1 MIYSIIVW
9 GFDADND
16 YQHGGDIIKAK
27 SVKEA
32 VEYTIDY
39 KWTGWTF
46 TKIEI
51 EILKENQYIIQ
62 YHDNYTNENDL
73 FSCKADSELE
83 AKINF
88 RLCNDFS
95 DTKRYVIISVKGVKK

>member
-1 MIYSIIVW
+1 MIYSIVVW
-9 GFDADND
+9 GFDIDND
-16 YQHGGDIIKAK
+16 YQHECDIIRAK
-27 SVKEA
+27 SFKEA
-32 VEYTIDY
+32 FEYTIDY
-39 KWTGWTF
+39 KWKGWTF

-73 FSCKADSELE
+73 FSCSADSEL
-83 AKINF
+83 AATVKF

-95 DTKRYVIISVKGVKK
+95 DTKRYEIISVKGVKK